1 MKTNV
6 LRVLLPACLAGLL
19 LCLSHPLRAQ
29 QAPIKFGKVEMAE
42 LNMKSYAADTS
53 AEAVILGDY
62 GQSYFKYGP
71 DGFQIVHDRHV
82 RIKILKKA
90 GYDWATVKIPFYK
103 SSNSSEE
110 KITSLHGYSYNLEGG
125 KLVKEKLTKEA
136 VFEEK
141 KSSNWYT
148 KNFTMP
154 NVKEGTVLEY
164 EYSII
169 SDFLFNLREW
179 EFQNTIP
186 VAWSEYRVVIPEYF
200 RYRLLSSGY
209 EPFHVNETESRQ
221 VDFMIKVD
229 GYDASPGGFAPAERV
244 PSRFESVK
252 AQATAYRWVTKDVPA
267 LRDEPFITTLQDYI
281 TKIEFE
287 LSSTKFPNQLE
298 KPVTSNWTAVNEML
312 LNDES
317 FGLQLNRTGFAKDI
331 VGVAVA
337 KAPEPAARI
346 ALIYDLVRK
355 SVKWNGQKGLFT
367 GGSLKKSFE
376 NHTGNSAEVNL
387 LLVGLLRDAG
397 FDANPVILST
407 RDHGRLLESYTM
419 VSKFNYVI
427 AHVNLD
433 GKDLLLDATDLL
445 LAPSMLPT
453 RCLNGMGRLISK
465 KEGRWVPLHT
475 SERLSQVTSV
485 RLTLDPE
492 GQFKGT
498 VDLSEG
504 GYAAL
509 PSRKVILGEG
519 QEKYTENLRKSKS
532 QWQIEKL
539 DVKNAEKLGEALG
552 VTCHVAIAD
561 GAQMAGNLIYLK
573 PLITEGELEN
583 PFKNDVRKF
592 PVDFGTASERTFV
605 GSYTVPA
612 GYVVEE
618 MPKNII
624 VDLPEKGG
632 RFTFMTSQMGNVI
645 QVTSKISL
653 RKTLYL
659 PAEYAHLKEFFHQI
673 VSKHAEQIVLKKQ

>member
-1 MKTNV
+1 MKPNG
-6 LRVLLPACLAGLL
+6 LRFLLPACVAGML
-19 LCLSHPLRAQ
+19 LCLSTSLFAQ
-29 QAPIKFGKVEMAE
+29 PAPMKFGKVEMAE
-42 LNMKSYAADTS
+42 LEMKSYAPDTS

-62 GQSYFKYGP
+62 GSSYFKYGP
-71 DGFQIVHDRHV
+71 DGFFIVHDRHV
-82 RIKILKKA
+82 RIKILKKS
-90 GYDWATVKIPFYK
+90 GYDWATVKVPFYRA
-103 SSNSSEE
+103 SNSSEE
-110 KITSLHGYSYNLEGG
+110 KISSINGYSYNVAGG
-125 KLVKEKLTKEA
+125 KVVKEKLTREA
-136 VFEEK
+136 IFEEK
-141 KSSNWYT
+141 KSANWYT

-154 NVKEGTVLEY
+154 NVKEGSVLEY
-164 EYSII
+164 EYTIT

-179 EFQNTIP
+179 EFQNTVP

-209 EPFHVNETESRQ
+209 EPFQVSETGQKS
-221 VDFMIKVD
+221 VDFQVKIEGETV
-229 GYDASPGGFAPAERV
+229 SRGGFTSAERI
-244 PSRFESVK
+244 PTRFESVT
-252 AQATAYRWVTKDVPA
+252 ANATTYRWATKDVPA

-287 LSSTKFPNQLE
+287 LSSTKYPGQLE
-298 KPVTSNWTAVNEML
+298 KPVTSNWNAVNEML
-312 LNDES
+312 LHDES
-317 FGLQLNRTGFAKDI
+317 FGGQLNRTGFAKDMM
-331 VGVAVA
+331 GVVKA
-337 KAPEPAARI
+337 KATGPAEQI
-346 ALIYDLVRK
+346 ALLYDLVRK
-355 SVKWNGQKGLFT
+355 SVKWDGRKTMFAEST
-367 GGSLKKSFE
+367 KKAFE
-376 NHTGNSAEVNL
+376 NHTGNAADVNL

-419 VSKFNYVI
+419 LTKFNYVI

-433 GKDLLLDATDLL
+433 GKDLLLDATDPLL
-445 LAPSMLPT
+445 MPSVLPT
-453 RCLNGMGRLISK
+453 RCLNGAGRLISK

-485 RLTLDPE
+485 RLKLDAE

-509 PSRKVILGEG
+509 PARKMILGEG
-519 QEKYTENLRKSKS
+519 QEKYAENLRKTKS

-539 DVKNAEKLGEALG
+539 DIKNAEKLGEALG
-552 VTCHVAIAD
+552 ITCQVAIAE

-573 PLITEGELEN
+573 PLVTEGLPEN

-592 PVDFGTASERTFV
+592 PVDFGTPIDRTFV
-605 GSYTVPA
+605 GSYTVPD

-618 MPKNII
+618 MPKNI
-624 VDLPEKGG
+624 VLDLPEKGG
-632 RFTFMTSQMGNVI
+632 RFTFMAAQNGNVI

-653 RKTLYL
+653 RKSLYL
-659 PAEYAHLKEFFHQI
+659 PEEYAHLKEFYHQI